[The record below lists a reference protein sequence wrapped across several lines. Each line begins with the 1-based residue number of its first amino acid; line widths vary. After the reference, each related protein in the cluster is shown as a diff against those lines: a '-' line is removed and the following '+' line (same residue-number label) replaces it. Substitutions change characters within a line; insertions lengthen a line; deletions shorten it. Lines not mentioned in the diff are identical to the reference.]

1 MQLMGAVKN
10 LVEIYQ
16 QRVGSE
22 VHVGEWLAVEQG
34 RIDAFA
40 AATGDRQ
47 WIHTDPER
55 AATESPYQSTI
66 AHGFLTLSL
75 LPFLTE
81 SNAPGMFERNYP
93 GMRLRVNYGLEKVR
107 FPAPVITGSRVR
119 ARTVV
124 TGVEEVTGG
133 VQIAYRI
140 TVEIEGGDKPAC
152 VAEQLF
158 RLYP

>member
-1 MQLMGAVKN
+1 MSAVKA
-10 LVEIYQ
+10 LVVLYQ
-16 QRVGSE
+16 GKIGCE
-22 VHVGEWLAVEQG
+22 VHVGEWLAIKQG

-40 AATGDRQ
+40 EATGDLQ
-47 WIHTDPER
+47 WIHTDPAR
-55 AATESPYQSTI
+55 AASESPYQATI

-81 SNAPGMFERNYP
+81 SNAAGMFERNYP
-93 GMRLRVNYGLEKVR
+93 GMKLRVNYGLEKVR
-107 FPAPVITGSRVR
+107 FPAPVITGARVR

-124 TGVEEVTGG
+124 TGVEEVAGG

-140 TVEIEGGDKPAC
+140 TVEIEGNAKPAC

>member
-1 MQLMGAVKN
+1 MTSIHN
-10 LVEIYQ
+10 LIEIYTDLI
-16 QRVGSE
+16 GKE
-22 VHVGEWLAVEQG
+22 VHVGQWLEVRQE

-40 AATGDRQ
+40 AATGDLQ
-47 WIHTDPER
+47 WIHTDPAR
-55 AATESPYQSTI
+55 AADQSPYKTTI

-81 SNAPGMFERNYP
+81 SNAPGSFEKNYP
-93 GMRLRVNYGLEKVR
+93 GMKLRVNYGLEKVR
-107 FPAPVITGSRVR
+107 FPAPVLCGARIR
-119 ARTVV
+119 AKSVV
-124 TGVEEVTGG
+124 TGAEEVAGG

-140 TVEIEGGDKPAC
+140 TVEIEGGAKPAC

>member
-1 MQLMGAVKN
+1 MSAVRS
-10 LVEIYQ
+10 LLELYQ
-16 QRVGSE
+16 KKIGSE
-22 VHVGEWLAVEQG
+22 VHIGEWLKVEQA

-40 AATGDRQ
+40 RATGDLQ
-47 WIHTDPER
+47 WIHIDPER
-55 AATESPYQSTI
+55 AAKESPFGGTI

-107 FPAPVITGSRVR
+107 FPAPVVTGARVR
-119 ARTVV
+119 ARSVV
-124 TGVEEVTGG
+124 TGVEEVSGG

-140 TVEIEGGDKPAC
+140 TVEIEGGAKPAC

-158 RLYP
+158 RLYL

>member
-1 MQLMGAVKN
+1 MTALEN
-10 LVEIYQ
+10 LVALYQ
-16 QRVGSE
+16 AKVGTE
-22 VHVGEWLAVEQG
+22 VHPGEWLTVDQK

-40 AATGDRQ
+40 SATGDRQ

-55 AATESPYQSTI
+55 AAVESPYGATV

-75 LPFLTE
+75 LPLLTE

-93 GMRLRVNYGLEKVR
+93 GMRLRVNYGLDRVR
-107 FPAPVITGSRVR
+107 FPAPVICGARVR
-119 ARTVV
+119 ARTMVA
-124 TGVEEVTGG
+124 GVEVVSGG
-133 VQIAYRI
+133 VQIACRI

>member
-1 MQLMGAVKN
+1 MTAEENLAALYRKKIGA
-10 LVEIYQ
+10 
-16 QRVGSE
+16 E
-22 VHVGEWLAVEQG
+22 VHVGEWLTVDQE

-40 AATGDRQ
+40 AATGDLQ
-47 WIHTDPER
+47 WIHTDPLR
-55 AATESPYQSTI
+55 AAVESPYGATV

-107 FPAPVITGSRVR
+107 FPSPVVTGARVR
-119 ARTVV
+119 ARSVV
-124 TGVEEVTGG
+124 TGAEEVAGG

-140 TVEIEGGDKPAC
+140 TVEIEGASKPAC

>member
-1 MQLMGAVKN
+1 MTNIHN
-10 LVEIYQ
+10 LIKMYQ
-16 QRVGSE
+16 DLVGTE
-22 VHVGEWLAVEQG
+22 VHVGQWLEIRQE

-40 AATGDRQ
+40 AATGDLQ
-47 WIHTDPER
+47 WIHTDPAR
-55 AATESPYQSTI
+55 AAAQSPYKTTI

-81 SNAPGMFERNYP
+81 SNAPGSFEKNYP
-93 GMRLRVNYGLEKVR
+93 GMKLRVNYGLDKVR
-107 FPAPVITGSRVR
+107 FPAPVLCGARLR
-119 ARTVV
+119 ARSAV
-124 TGVEEVTGG
+124 TEVEEVAGG

-140 TVEIEGGDKPAC
+140 TVEIEGGAKPAC

>member
-1 MQLMGAVKN
+1 MSAVKY
-10 LVEIYQ
+10 LVAIYRE
-16 QRVGSE
+16 RVGSE
-22 VHVGEWLAVEQG
+22 VHVGEWLTVEQE

-40 AATGDRQ
+40 HATGDMQ

-55 AATESPYQSTI
+55 AGKESPYRATI

-81 SNAPGMFERNYP
+81 SNAPGMFEKNYP
-93 GMRLRVNYGLEKVR
+93 GMKLRVNYGLGKVR
-107 FPAPVITGSRVR
+107 FPAPVVTGSRVR
-119 ARTVV
+119 SRMVV
-124 TGVEEVTGG
+124 TGVDEVAGG
-133 VQIAYRI
+133 VQITYSI
-140 TVEIEGGDKPAC
+140 TIEIEGGGKPAC

>member
-1 MQLMGAVKN
+1 MGAVNN
-10 LVEIYQ
+10 LVATYREK
-16 QRVGSE
+16 VGSE
-22 VHVGEWLAVEQG
+22 VHVGEWLTINQE

-40 AATGDRQ
+40 AATGDKQ

-55 AATESPYQSTI
+55 ARTDSPYQETI
-66 AHGFLTLSL
+66 AHGFLTLAL
-75 LPFLTE
+75 LPCLTE
-81 SNAPGMFERNYP
+81 SNAPGMFEKNYP

-119 ARTVV
+119 ARSIV

-140 TVEIEGGDKPAC
+140 IVEIEGGDKPAC

>member
-1 MQLMGAVKN
+1 MSAVKD
-10 LVEIYQ
+10 LVAMYREKT
-16 QRVGSE
+16 GSE
-22 VHVGEWLAVEQG
+22 IHVGAWLTVDQD

-40 AATGDRQ
+40 RATGDMQ
-47 WIHTDPER
+47 WIHTDPAR
-55 AATESPYQSTI
+55 AVKESPYRATV

-75 LPFLTE
+75 LPLLTE
-81 SNAPGMFERNYP
+81 SNAPGVFEKNYP
-93 GMRLRVNYGLEKVR
+93 GMKLRVNYGLEKVR
-107 FPAPVITGSRVR
+107 FPAPVVVGSRIR

-133 VQIAYRI
+133 VQIAGRI
-140 TVEIEGGDKPAC
+140 TVEIEGGVKPAC

>member
-1 MQLMGAVKN
+1 MSVVKE
-10 LVEIYQ
+10 LLALYQ
-16 QRVGSE
+16 GKVGRE
-22 VHVGEWLAVEQG
+22 VHVGEWLEIEQS

-40 AATGDRQ
+40 GATGDLQ
-47 WIHTDPER
+47 WIHTDPAR
-55 AATESPYQSTI
+55 AAKESPYQATI

-75 LPFLTE
+75 LPLLTE

-107 FPAPVITGSRVR
+107 FPAPVVCGARLR
-119 ARTVV
+119 ARSVV
-124 TGVEEVTGG
+124 TGADEVSGG

-140 TVEIEGGDKPAC
+140 TVEIEGSEKPAC

>member
-1 MQLMGAVKN
+1 MSAVRA
-10 LVEIYQ
+10 LVEAYQ
-16 QRVGSE
+16 GKIGSE
-22 VHVGEWLAVEQG
+22 IHVGEWLVIEQE

-40 AATGDRQ
+40 AATGDQQ

-55 AATESPYQSTI
+55 AGRESPYGTTI

-75 LPFLTE
+75 LPLLTA
-81 SNAPGMFERNYP
+81 SNAPGMFEQNYP
-93 GMRLRVNYGLEKVR
+93 GMKLRVNYGLEKVR
-107 FPAPVITGSRVR
+107 FPAPVMAGARVR

-124 TGVEEVTGG
+124 AGVDEVAGG
-133 VQIAYRI
+133 VQLAYRI
-140 TVEIEGGDKPAC
+140 TVEIEGGGKPAC